1 MLDDPVRK
9 VMRKRK
15 LLTASPDTLVARAAQ
30 RMAARNVGAI
40 LVVENEVLVGII
52 TERDIVFRVVCPGL
66 DARSTRISEVMTPSP
81 MTIDHDEPFG
91 TALVLMHRE
100 GFRHLPVVK
109 DGKAVGIVSA
119 RSALDPELEEFASE
133 TIRRQHFAR
142 MAMKKKNHAH

>member
-9 VMRKRK
+9 VMRKTK
-15 LLTASPDTLVARAAQ
+15 FLTAAPDTLVAKAAQ

-40 LVVENEVLVGII
+40 LVVHGEALVGII

-66 DARSTRISEVMTPSP
+66 DPRATRIADVMTPSP
-81 MTIDHDEPFG
+81 MTIDQDEPFG
-91 TALVLMHRE
+91 HALVVMHSE

-119 RSALDPELEEFASE
+119 RSALDPELEEFATE
-133 TIRRQHFAR
+133 TIRRQHFTR
-142 MAMKKKNHAH
+142 MAMKKKDHAR